1 MGIKSAL
8 SVPFAKFQVRGIK
21 RWSANPIKAQ
31 DRVLKYLLRHGKT
44 TAFGVDHH
52 LAQVDNYTDFKK
64 AVPLRDYEDLKGYF
78 DRIIAGESNV
88 LWKGKPIYLCKTSGT
103 TSGNKFI
110 PITRASMPNHI
121 GSARNALL
129 SYIAET
135 GNSGFVNGKMIF
147 LQGSPILDTSGSI
160 PVGRLSGIAAN
171 HVPAYL
177 LKNRMPSYK
186 TNCIEDWETKLD
198 AIVEE
203 THNENMTLISG
214 IPAWVQMYFEKL
226 LEKTGKKT
234 IKEIF
239 PNFSLF
245 VYGGVNYEPYRSMFE
260 ATIGGKV
267 DALELFPAS
276 EGFFAFQDTREEEG
290 MLLIVNSGIF
300 YEFVK
305 LEHIHED
312 NPERISLADV
322 ELGVNYAMILNTN
335 AGLWGYNI
343 GDTVKFVSKDPYRV
357 IVSGR
362 IKHFISA
369 FGEHVI
375 AEEVESAIREAIEL
389 QQLEVTEFHVAPQ
402 VTPTE
407 GLPYHEWFIEFKNV
421 PENVEQ
427 SAEVIDKILQKK
439 NSYYRDLLEGNVL
452 RGLRISKVEPGGFVK
467 FMKLRG
473 KLGGQNKIPRLANER
488 TYADELANFVIE

>member
-1 MGIKSAL
+1 
-8 SVPFAKFQVRGIK
+8 
-21 RWSANPIKAQ
+21 
-31 DRVLKYLLRHGKT
+31 
-44 TAFGVDHH
+44 
-52 LAQVDNYTDFKK
+52 
-64 AVPLRDYEDLKGYF
+64 
-78 DRIIAGESNV
+78 
-88 LWKGKPIYLCKTSGT
+88 
-103 TSGNKFI
+103 
-110 PITRASMPNHI
+110 
-121 GSARNALL
+121 
-129 SYIAET
+129 
-135 GNSGFVNGKMIF
+135 
-147 LQGSPILDTSGSI
+147 
-160 PVGRLSGIAAN
+160 
-171 HVPAYL
+171 
-177 LKNRMPSYK
+177 
-186 TNCIEDWETKLD
+186 
-198 AIVEE
+198 
-203 THNENMTLISG
+203 
-214 IPAWVQMYFEKL
+214 VQMYFEKL